1 MKAPKDD
8 PSSIGNILLRMKL
21 VTRDQL
27 NAITEEQR
35 HMREDHMMGNL
46 MVAKGW
52 ITREQL
58 ELALAAQ
65 QGMRTGGRNGQ
76 ALAVAEL
83 CLAHSKSGEEQRSR
97 VLEKGAVVEQSFL
110 HLRLAGTRRA

>member
-1 MKAPKDD
+1 MKTPHDD

-21 VTRDQL
+21 VTQEQL
-27 NAITEEQR
+27 DAITEEQR
-35 HMREDHMMGNL
+35 HMREDLMMGNL

-52 ITREQL
+52 ITKDQL

-65 QGMRTGGRNGQ
+65 KGMRTGGRSGQ

-83 CLAHSKSGEEQRSR
+83 SLAHSRNGREQRER
-97 VLEKGAVVEQSFL
+97 VVEKGAAVEQSFMHVRL
-110 HLRLAGTRRA
+110 LRSGRA

>member
-8 PSSIGNILLRMKL
+8 PSSIGNILLRMRL
-21 VTRDQL
+21 VTQDQL
-27 NAITEEQR
+27 NAITEEQH

-58 ELALAAQ
+58 ELALTAQ
-65 QGMRTGGRNGQ
+65 RGMRTGGRNGQ

-83 CLAHSKSGEEQRSR
+83 SLAHSKNGDEQRAR
-97 VLEKGAVVEQSFL
+97 VLEKGAVVEQTFM
-110 HLRLAGTRRA
+110 HMRFAGTRRA

>member
-1 MKAPKDD
+1 MKTPKAD

-21 VTRDQL
+21 VTQEQL
-27 NAITEEQR
+27 DAITDEQR
-35 HMREDHMMGNL
+35 SMREDLLMGNL

-52 ITREQL
+52 ITKEQL

-83 CLAHSKSGEEQRSR
+83 SLAHSRNGKEQRER
-97 VLEKGAVVEQSFL
+97 VVMKGAAVEQAFMM
-110 HLRLAGTRRA
+110 RLAGTRRA

>member
-1 MKAPKDD
+1 MKTPKAD

-27 NAITEEQR
+27 DAITEEQH

-46 MVAKGW
+46 MVVKGW

-65 QGMRTGGRNGQ
+65 KGMRTGGRNGQ

-83 CLAHSKSGEEQRSR
+83 CLAHSKSSTEHRAR
-97 VLEKGAVVEQSFL
+97 VLEKGAVVEQTFMSM
-110 HLRLAGTRRA
+110 RLAGTRRA